1 MDKDMA
7 SRMLKAVLT
16 LEAKIGELDV
26 LVSQLNDEKER
37 DDMYTHWATSS
48 ALSARSLCVGLFVSI
63 RNWTQTD
70 KLKGTPSPG
79 ARIVLPLLP

>member
-7 SRMLKAVLT
+7 SRMLKAGLT
-16 LEAKIGELDV
+16 LEAEIGELDL
-26 LVSQLNDEKER
+26 LVRQLND
-37 DDMYTHWATSS
+37 THWATSL

-63 RNWTQTD
+63 RNWIQTD
-70 KLKGTPSPG
+70 KPKGTPLVG